1 MEEKKEFQK
10 YITLCNS
17 YIRTEKIFKLVTI
30 IVAVASF
37 LGGLTGVI
45 ISSVTNDFSKL
56 SLFCIMMVVVPLLL
70 YFCYLIWL
78 FTASGRKYNQL
89 ILGLRES
96 KLSAEEI
103 LHLGKETGLDLF
115 SVALEI
121 RCIKELKMKSIP
133 EWCVRDGV
141 LPEKYN

>member
-1 MEEKKEFQK
+1 MDDNKEFQK

-17 YIRTEKIFKLVTI
+17 YIRAEKVFKVVSVIL
-30 IVAVASF
+30 AVASF

-45 ISSVTNDFSKL
+45 ISSVNNDFSRF
-56 SLFCIMMVVVPLLL
+56 SSFCILMLVPILL
-70 YFCYLIWL
+70 FFTYLIRL
-78 FTASGRKYNQL
+78 FTVSGRKYNQL
-89 ILGLRES
+89 ILSLRES
-96 KLSAEEI
+96 EFSAEEI
-103 LHLGKETGLDLF
+103 LQIGKETGLDLF

-121 RCIKELKMKSIP
+121 RCIKELKMESIP

>member
-1 MEEKKEFQK
+1 MDDNKEFQK

-17 YIRTEKIFKLVTI
+17 YIRAEKVFKVVSVIL
-30 IVAVASF
+30 AVASF

-45 ISSVTNDFSKL
+45 ISSVNNDFSRF
-56 SLFCIMMVVVPLLL
+56 SLFCILMLVPLLL
-70 YFCYLIWL
+70 FIIYLIRL
-78 FTASGRKYNQL
+78 FTVSGRKYNQL
-89 ILGLRES
+89 ILSLRES
-96 KLSAEEI
+96 ELSAEEI
-103 LHLGKETGLDLF
+103 LQIGKETGLDLF

-121 RCIKELKMKSIP
+121 RCKKELKMKSIP